1 MKNSDQKA
9 SHSYQLRP
17 LVLITGCTGLLG
29 THVAQKFVS
38 EGYRVRGLRRTNSAQ
53 TLPMENTSS
62 IEWVNG
68 DILDIPSLE
77 AAVDSVDV
85 VVHAAALVFF
95 SPGEK
100 NRLYEVNV
108 EGTANVVNVCLK
120 HGTKKF
126 CHVSSVAALGR
137 SAAAIAATKEKATS
151 GFQSEI
157 VVDEEAKWED
167 SPYNSHYAQSKYLA
181 ELEVWRG
188 MAEGLNAVV
197 VNPSLILGAGDWNR
211 SSSRVFRYVW
221 QEKPFYTDGQVNWV
235 DVRDVAEIIFLLL
248 EAEVW
253 AKRFILSAGNTSFQ
267 HLFYDIADCFHKKRP
282 RIRVSASAA
291 QILWRLEWIR
301 SQLTRKTPLITRET
315 AQVAALSLRYDS
327 EKIRRELRFDFR
339 SISDTIQWCCE
350 NYQKQLAMNLTA

>member
-1 MKNSDQKA
+1 
-9 SHSYQLRP
+9 
-17 LVLITGCTGLLG
+17 VLITGCTGLLG
-29 THVAQKFVS
+29 THVAQKFIS
-38 EGYRVRGLRRTNSAQ
+38 EGYRVRGLRRTNSEQA
-53 TLPMENTSS
+53 LPRENTSP

-77 AAVDSVDV
+77 AAVASVDV
-85 VVHAAALVFF
+85 VVHAAALVSF

-100 NRLYEVNV
+100 DQLYKVNV

-120 HGTKKF
+120 QGIKKF
-126 CHVSSVAALGR
+126 CHVSSIAALGR
-137 SAAAIAATKEKATS
+137 SAAAIAANKEL

-211 SSSRVFRYVW
+211 SSSQVFRYVW

-235 DVRDVAEIIFLLL
+235 DVRDVAEIIFLLM

-267 HLFYDIADCFHKKRP
+267 HLFYDIADCFHKKWP
-282 RIRVSASAA
+282 HIRVSASAA

-301 SQLTRKTPLITRET
+301 SQLTRKAPLITRET
-315 AQVAALSLRYDS
+315 ARLAALSLRYDN
-327 EKIRRELRFDFR
+327 EKIRRELGFDFR

-350 NYQKQLAMNLTA
+350 NYQKQLAMNLPA